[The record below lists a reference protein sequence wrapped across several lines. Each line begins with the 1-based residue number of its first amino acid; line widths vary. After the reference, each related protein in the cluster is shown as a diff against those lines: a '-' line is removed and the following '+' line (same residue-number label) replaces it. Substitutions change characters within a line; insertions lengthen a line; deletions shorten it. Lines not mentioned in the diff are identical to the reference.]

1 MLAPRAFKGA
11 DAPLQNQIIM
21 KLDMDFKALLAAV
34 LAVSLTCALPATAQP
49 AANAP
54 DSGAFDVEQLFA
66 SICGFCHSE
75 GGRAAGRG
83 PQLMNSPRDDD
94 YLRNRI
100 KNGKDGAMPAFGTA
114 FTDAQ
119 IDDMVK
125 FIRSLKP
132 REG

>member
-1 MLAPRAFKGA
+1 
-11 DAPLQNQIIM
+11 M

-34 LAVSLTCALPATAQP
+34 LAVSLTCTQPARAEP

-54 DSGAFDVEQLFA
+54 DSEAFDVEQLFA
-66 SICGFCHSE
+66 STCGFCHSE
-75 GGRAAGRG
+75 GGRGAGRG
-83 PQLMNSPRDDD
+83 PQLMNSPRSDD

-119 IDDMVK
+119 IDDIVK
-125 FIRSLKP
+125 YIRSLKP